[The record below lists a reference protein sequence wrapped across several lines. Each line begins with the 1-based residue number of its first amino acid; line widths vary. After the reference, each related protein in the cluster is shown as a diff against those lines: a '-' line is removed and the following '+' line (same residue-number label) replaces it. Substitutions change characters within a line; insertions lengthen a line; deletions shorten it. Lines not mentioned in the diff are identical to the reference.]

1 MTTYITKDINETLD
15 YTFIRT
21 VEDNIVNVSYSQDGG
36 GNVTVDSCN
45 VNVNTVTDSNGN
57 TYPAGRAIII
67 WLSNGDSGTTEKIVI
82 TYTTAAGRVLD
93 EAVIVSLVSDN

>member
-21 VEDNIVNVSYSQDGG
+21 VEDDIVNVSYSQDSG
-36 GNVTVDSCN
+36 GNVTVDSCS
-45 VNVNTVTDSNGN
+45 VNVNTVTDSNGI
-57 TYPAGRAIII
+57 TYPAGRAIIM
-67 WLSNGDSGTTEKIVI
+67 WLSGGDSSATEKIVI